1 MGSIDSS
8 EKYVKIRKTQVW
20 ITYHQMRNIWN
31 SKLSRKFKIRL
42 MISCNIATVESVLL
56 YGCETWTLTNSLL
69 KKMDGT
75 NTQILRMVLNIH
87 WTNKIKNETLYGTIE
102 RLSNTIR
109 RRRLKFAGHCL
120 RREDE
125 VVSDLVMWQ
134 PTHGT
139 RRRGRPPDSYIKTL
153 ERDTGLRENYLL
165 QLYLYL
171 MNRNIWKSIIVLK
184 SIKRIP
190 K

>member
-1 MGSIDSS
+1 
-8 EKYVKIRKTQVW
+8 
-20 ITYHQMRNIWN
+20 
-31 SKLSRKFKIRL
+31 
-42 MISCNIATVESVLL
+42 
-56 YGCETWTLTNSLL
+56 
-69 KKMDGT
+69 
-75 NTQILRMVLNIH
+75 MVLNIH
-87 WTNKIKNETLYGTIE
+87 WTHKIKSEILYGTLE
-102 RLSNTIR
+102 RISNKIR

-153 ERDTGLRENYLL
+153 ERDTGLRENDLRAAM
-165 QLYLYL
+165 
-171 MNRNIWKSIIVLK
+171 MNRDVWKSITVRE